1 MNQAWDQGQESHYNQ
16 RSNFSSALISLST
29 CGEIFLG
36 KNRLIP
42 ARSPNI
48 EWGFNKNVASGEYH
62 YINVRFCVYVSNK

>member
-1 MNQAWDQGQESHYNQ
+1 MPQ
-16 RSNFSSALISLST
+16 FPLST